1 MVGCPV
7 LRVLIVSSLPSTNNA
22 MFGATTSNPQPMML
36 MLFLVHDYSNEN
48 PPTHLA
54 MCRGKFD

>member
-1 MVGCPV
+1 
-7 LRVLIVSSLPSTNNA
+7 
-22 MFGATTSNPQPMML
+22 MFGATATYAQPMML
-36 MLFLVHDYSNEN
+36 MFFLVHVYSNEN